1 MLRHQIGANAIV
13 HATPIWPF
21 ITLAAQTRRD
31 GPTFKYATGE
41 GRTNDRGGSDKAERS
56 DGGVGGVQ
64 RSLSPEES
72 ADASRPSEPNSE
84 GGKP

>member
-1 MLRHQIGANAIV
+1 MTEAA
-13 HATPIWPF
+13 PIK
-21 ITLAAQTRRD
+21 L
-31 GPTFKYATGE
+31 
-41 GRTNDRGGSDKAERS
+41 NDLMEAS
-56 DGGVGGVQ
+56 GGVQ